1 MDPNE
6 KDKKV
11 TCPDCGRDIDE
22 DKIEEG
28 RCPDCKYNI
37 QLDRDLARIDARKKK
52 EAAEADKNK
61 PKPKRRGIF

>member
-1 MDPNE
+1 MAEEN

-11 TCPDCGRDIDE
+11 TCPDCGHDVDE

-37 QLDRDLARIDARKKK
+37 QLDRDLARIEERKKK
-52 EAAEADKNK
+52 EAAAAAKNA
-61 PKPKRRGIF
+61 PKTKRRGIF